1 MKKEKRVLTLYLII
15 VFAISAPIEALW
27 IFHGQAGAGIAPL
40 LMLVPAIVAIILKL
54 IYFRKQSLLGLG
66 PGKPIYYLF
75 AVIIPLAY
83 IGLSYSVYWLFV
95 PGTFAGTGVLTGS
108 ISKAINT
115 ENPSAVAITA
125 VCVITVLM
133 NIPVTFGEEAGW
145 RGLMYPIMHKLWGRD
160 KALIISG
167 CVWAVWHL
175 PLLIGGVYMPGAS
188 IAYQIPVF
196 IIDILAI
203 TVIVSWLRM
212 KSNSVWPAALFHAM
226 HNFLDQTVF
235 TSMTGG
241 ADRAYFVSETGFI
254 TTLFTVLFAALILA
268 FGKFNRVDIP
278 KTESSTR

>member
-1 MKKEKRVLTLYLII
+1 
-15 VFAISAPIEALW
+15 
-27 IFHGQAGAGIAPL
+27 
-40 LMLVPAIVAIILKL
+40 
-54 IYFRKQSLLGLG
+54 
-66 PGKPIYYLF
+66 
-75 AVIIPLAY
+75 
-83 IGLSYSVYWLFV
+83 
-95 PGTFAGTGVLTGS
+95 
-108 ISKAINT
+108 
-115 ENPSAVAITA
+115 
-125 VCVITVLM
+125 M